1 MATRRPAA
9 AAEPL
14 HERLDVVR
22 ELIAIFDIERKVYL
36 TISTVSFVVLLAC
49 AWVVFARGER
59 DLVPFSLLFGSA
71 GAVGFTG
78 ARLLRMWSDA
88 LRVLLPVVRGQEVDH
103 D

>member
-1 MATRRPAA
+1 MATRRPVAA
-9 AAEPL
+9 ADPL
-14 HERLDVVR
+14 RQRFDVVR

-36 TISTVSFVVLLAC
+36 TISAISFVVLLAC
-49 AWVVFARGER
+49 AAVVFARGER
-59 DLVPFSLLFGSA
+59 DLVPLSLLFGSA

-88 LRVLLPVVRGQEVDH
+88 LRVLLPAVQAAEVDH